1 MMQSTFD
8 RAFHAATQAASD
20 GAPAIPTSPAFES
33 TEHVVQQTV
42 QWLRLLIE
50 STGAVIIAIGLAIS
64 AYAFV
69 RAFRRRHD
77 ARYAAEGY
85 NGVRL
90 TLARYLALSLE
101 FQLGSDIL
109 STAVAPGWQEI
120 GKLGAIAVIR
130 TALNYFLGKE
140 MREEAERAEL
150 RDKTERH
157 DAREQARTD
166 GRGGAGSGE
175 GRPAPHVAPHGAPV
189 IPIVERG

>member
-1 MMQSTFD
+1 MQSTFD
-8 RAFHAATQAASD
+8 RAFHAASQAPD
-20 GAPAIPTSPAFES
+20 GAPAIPTSPAFDN

-50 STGAVIIAIGLAIS
+50 STGAVIIAIGLVIS

-69 RAFRRRHD
+69 RAFQRRHD

-150 RDKTERH
+150 RDQTEQH
-157 DAREQARTD
+157 DAREEARTA
-166 GRGGAGSGE
+166 GRDRGADRGA
-175 GRPAPHVAPHGAPV
+175 RGAPV